1 MLKNFIISNK
11 SSCIKETL
19 GYRGYVYDMIANS
32 TNEITFYN
40 SDRYEKFRVSFQGY
54 DKNYYSRNYYSL
66 LILARNNEELE
77 KSINFV
83 LFEKALEFEDF
94 YI

>member
-1 MLKNFIISNK
+1 MFKNFIDSNN
-11 SSCIKETL
+11 SSYIKETR
-19 GYRGYVYDMIANS
+19 GYRGYVCDMIANS

-40 SDRYEKFRVSFQGY
+40 SDVYEKFCVNFQGY
-54 DKNYYSRNYYSL
+54 DKDYYSL
-66 LILARNNEELE
+66 LILSRNKEELE

-83 LFEKALEFEDF
+83 LFEKTLEFEDF

>member
-1 MLKNFIISNK
+1 MLKNFIINNI
-11 SSCIKETL
+11 SSCIKETR
-19 GYRGYVYDMIANS
+19 GYRGFVYNMLADSN
-32 TNEITFYN
+32 NEITFYN
-40 SDRYEKFRVSFQGY
+40 SDRYEKFYVNFQGY
-54 DKNYYSRNYYSL
+54 DKDYYSL

-77 KSINFV
+77 KSINLV

>member
-40 SDRYEKFRVSFQGY
+40 SDRYEKFCVNFQGY
-54 DKNYYSRNYYSL
+54 DKDYYSL

>member
-1 MLKNFIISNK
+1 MLSNK
-11 SSCIKETL
+11 LKETR
-19 GYRGYVYDMIANS
+19 GYRGCIYVVIANS

-40 SDRYEKFRVSFQGY
+40 SDIYEKFYITIQRY
-54 DKNYYSRNYYSL
+54 DKDYYSLPYYSL

-77 KSINFV
+77 KSINLV
-83 LFEKALEFEDF
+83 LFEKTLEFEDF

>member
-1 MLKNFIISNK
+1 MLSN
-11 SSCIKETL
+11 SSSYIKETR

-32 TNEITFYN
+32 NNEITFYN
-40 SDRYEKFRVSFQGY
+40 SDRYEKFCVNFQGY
-54 DKNYYSRNYYSL
+54 DKDYYRFFT
-66 LILARNNEELE
+66 LARSNEELE
-77 KSINFV
+77 KSINLV

>member
-1 MLKNFIISNK
+1 MLKNFIISNS

-19 GYRGYVYDMIANS
+19 GYRGYVYNMIANS

-40 SDRYEKFRVSFQGY
+40 SDIYEKFCVNFQGY
-54 DKNYYSRNYYSL
+54 NKDYYSL
-66 LILARNNEELE
+66 LILARNNEEFK
-77 KSINFV
+77 KSINLV
-83 LFEKALEFEDF
+83 LFEKTLEFEDF

>member
-1 MLKNFIISNK
+1 MPKNFIISNK
-11 SSCIKETL
+11 SSCIKETR
-19 GYRGYVYDMIANS
+19 GYQGYVYDIIANS
-32 TNEITFYN
+32 SNEITFYD
-40 SDRYEKFRVSFQGY
+40 SDIYEKFCVNFQGY
-54 DKNYYSRNYYSL
+54 DKDYYSL

-77 KSINFV
+77 KSINLV